1 MFSYAENLNLMKFKY
16 RFVALR
22 YTTYSYFL
30 HFIIFIFIFMLLI
43 QVLIHTSKNLKE
55 LFLIREYHLVS

>member
-1 MFSYAENLNLMKFKY
+1 MKFKY

-43 QVLIHTSKNLKE
+43 QVLIHTSKKLKE